1 MWSLIMSKTGAVL
14 AISAVVLILVGVLFF
29 KNTHL
34 KSQLAECS
42 ANVTILTNDL
52 QKAQLAVDET
62 KKSLELRESEIKV
75 TQAQVL
81 AGNKAVQEYKA
92 RIDKTNE
99 ILSLNRAKEV
109 MAFLV
114 GKGVQENQLVAVG
127 YGEKKPIATNDT
139 EAGRA
144 KNRRT
149 EFVIKK
155 M

>member
-1 MWSLIMSKTGAVL
+1 MWSLIMSKTGVVL

-62 KKSLELRESEIKV
+62 KKSLDLRESEIKV

-81 AGNKAVQEYKA
+81 AGNKAVQEYKV
-92 RIDKTNE
+92 RMDKTNE
-99 ILSLNRAKEV
+99 LLSNAKCVPADEKMGVIDVESNNKIVDYLNC
-109 MAFLV
+109 LS
-114 GKGVQENQLVAVG
+114 
-127 YGEKKPIATNDT
+127 YGSCERMHT
-139 EAGRA
+139 ET
-144 KNRRT
+144 KN
-149 EFVIKK
+149 
-155 M
+155 

>member
-14 AISAVVLILVGVLFF
+14 AISVVVLILVGVLFF

-62 KKSLELRESEIKV
+62 KKSLELRESEVKA

-92 RIDKTNE
+92 RMDKTNALLAGAKCVSADE
-99 ILSLNRAKEV
+99 KMGVIDVESNNKIIDYLNCLS
-109 MAFLV
+109 
-114 GKGVQENQLVAVG
+114 
-127 YGEKKPIATNDT
+127 YGSCERMHT
-139 EAGRA
+139 ET
-144 KNRRT
+144 KN
-149 EFVIKK
+149 
-155 M
+155 

>member
-29 KNTHL
+29 KNTLL

-42 ANVTILTNDL
+42 ANVKELTNDL

-75 TQAQVL
+75 TQAQIL

-92 RIDKTNE
+92 RMDKTNE
-99 ILSLNRAKEV
+99 LLSNAKCVSADEKMGVIDVESNNKIIDYLNC
-109 MAFLV
+109 LS
-114 GKGVQENQLVAVG
+114 
-127 YGEKKPIATNDT
+127 YGSCERMHT
-139 EAGRA
+139 ET
-144 KNRRT
+144 KN
-149 EFVIKK
+149 
-155 M
+155 